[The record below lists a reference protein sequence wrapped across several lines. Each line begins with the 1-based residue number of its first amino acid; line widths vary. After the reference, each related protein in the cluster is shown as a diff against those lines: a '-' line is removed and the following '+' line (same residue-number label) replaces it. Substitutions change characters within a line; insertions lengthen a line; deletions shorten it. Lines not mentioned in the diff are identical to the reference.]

1 MFHLGSCQSVSV
13 KAVSRDVSAPWLQP
27 RCNSKWI
34 NSLGCPALLPFPFH
48 LGGFGPNRKRFSPVL
63 SIFTSSRGAAGCPR
77 CCSVLPDGSGA
88 EQPPQPPFT
97 PPPPAVCCWP
107 WLPGCSGGAVGRWLQ
122 LMVIAPHPQR
132 GPRGRPTASDL
143 IHAGARDACG
153 AGGMWGRGG
162 ELRAHRCAP
171 WHRAVLVALRVPAS
185 GAVMATRCPPTPGL

>member
-97 PPPPAVCCWP
+97 PPPSRVLLAVAAGLQWGRSGEMASADGHRSPPSARTSGTSHGLGSDPRRRTGCLWCW
-107 WLPGCSGGAVGRWLQ
+107 GDV
-122 LMVIAPHPQR
+122 
-132 GPRGRPTASDL
+132 GPRG
-143 IHAGARDACG
+143 
-153 AGGMWGRGG
+153 
-162 ELRAHRCAP
+162 
-171 WHRAVLVALRVPAS
+171 
-185 GAVMATRCPPTPGL
+185 

>member
-1 MFHLGSCQSVSV
+1 MCLRRGCSRAAIQSGLTLWAALPSSPSHSTWVGSGQTENASPLCFPYSRAPEAQLG
-13 KAVSRDVSAPWLQP
+13 A
-27 RCNSKWI
+27 
-34 NSLGCPALLPFPFH
+34 
-48 LGGFGPNRKRFSPVL
+48 
-63 SIFTSSRGAAGCPR
+63 RGAAL
-77 CCSVLPDGSGA
+77 CSLMGA
-88 EQPPQPPFT
+88 GPSSPLSPPSP

-143 IHAGARDACG
+143 IHASARDACG

-171 WHRAVLVALRVPAS
+171 WHRAFLVALRVPAS